1 MAEEPRPWAWL
12 LKTEPDTFSIDDL
25 KRKGTA
31 PWDGVRAFAARN
43 RLREMQVGE
52 LALVYHS
59 STKPTAVVG
68 IARVCREAYPD
79 PSQHDPKSEYY
90 DEKSDPA
97 NPRWSMVDVEYVAH
111 LPRAVTLEEIKQE
124 PALREMVLLKRARL
138 SVQPVTRGE
147 LETLVAMGG
156 GVLPS
161 AGASAGAA
169 AAAVTAEKPAS
180 KPAKAKTK
188 TTTKARPAAARAKP
202 RPAKARKASG
212 R

>member
-25 KRKGTA
+25 HKKGQA
-31 PWDGVRAFAARN
+31 PWDGVRNFSARN
-43 RLREMQVGE
+43 RLREMVVGE

-90 DEKSDPA
+90 DAKSDPA
-97 NPRWSMVDVEYVAH
+97 KPRWSMVDVEYVAH
-111 LPRAVTLEEIKQE
+111 LPRAVTLEEIKQV
-124 PALREMVLLKRARL
+124 PALKEMVLVKRPRL
-138 SVQPVTRGE
+138 SVQAVTRGE

-156 GVLPS
+156 GVLPA
-161 AGASAGAA
+161 AGTS
-169 AAAVTAEKPAS
+169 E
-180 KPAKAKTK
+180 TK
-188 TTTKARPAAARAKP
+188 AAARAKP
-202 RPAKARKASG
+202 TMEVAGVAKTATKSKPTKAKKSTAKPKAAKG
-212 R
+212 KR

>member
-1 MAEEPRPWAWL
+1 MAEDPRPWAWL

-25 KRKGTA
+25 KRKGRA

-43 RLREMQVGE
+43 RLREMEVGE

-124 PALREMVLLKRARL
+124 PALKEMVLLKRARL
-138 SVQPVTRGE
+138 SVQPVTRAE
-147 LETLVAMGG
+147 LERVVAMGG
-156 GVLPS
+156 GVLPEV
-161 AGASAGAA
+161 GAKPAETKAA
-169 AAAVTAEKPAS
+169 ARGK
-180 KPAKAKTK
+180 
-188 TTTKARPAAARAKP
+188 TTKAKP
-202 RPAKARKASG
+202 TKKVAGRRRKVG
-212 R
+212 G

>member
-25 KRKGTA
+25 KRKRKA
-31 PWDGVRAFAARN
+31 PWDGVRNFSARN
-43 RLREMQVGE
+43 RLREMAVGE

-90 DEKSDPA
+90 DAKSDPA

-124 PALREMVLLKRARL
+124 PALREMVLVHRGRL
-138 SVQPVTRGE
+138 SVQPVTRAE
-147 LETLVAMGG
+147 LERVVAMGG
-156 GVLPS
+156 GVLPE
-161 AGASAGAA
+161 AGAA
-169 AAAVTAEKPAS
+169 GTTVAPPTTAGKKKKSAKPASATTAVPTPKATKARRPAS
-180 KPAKAKTK
+180 KP
-188 TTTKARPAAARAKP
+188 
-202 RPAKARKASG
+202 
-212 R
+212 

>member
-12 LKTEPDTFSIDDL
+12 LKTEPDMFSIDDL
-25 KRKGTA
+25 KRKGRA
-31 PWDGVRAFAARN
+31 PWDGVRNFSARS
-43 RLREMQVGE
+43 RLRKMIVGE

-124 PALREMVLLKRARL
+124 PALKQMVLLRQPRL
-138 SVQPVTRGE
+138 SVQEVTRGE
-147 LETLVAMGG
+147 LERLVAMGG
-156 GVLPS
+156 GVLPE
-161 AGASAGAA
+161 AGAVETNAA
-169 AAAVTAEKPAS
+169 PTRKP
-180 KPAKAKTK
+180 
-188 TTTKARPAAARAKP
+188 AARAKP
-202 RPAKARKASG
+202 TKAKPAKKEIGRRRKVG
-212 R
+212 G